1 MVKEKVLQAL
11 EQHRGELVSGGTLAR
26 ELSVSR
32 TAVWKAITT
41 LRNEGFPIESV
52 AGGGY
57 CLSEDS
63 DALSAAGITL
73 HLTTDTIGRSLT
85 VFSEIDS
92 TNSYLKLYAAELPH
106 GHTVVADSQTGG
118 RGRRGRSFLSPSGTG
133 VYLSILLHPTLPL
146 EQINRITIGAA
157 IAACHAIE
165 ETADFTPSLKW
176 VNDVLKHGKKL
187 CGILTEASVEAETGS
202 LSYAIVGI
210 GINVRTP
217 DGGYPEELNSII
229 GNLEDFSDHSVQRNV
244 LVAHFL
250 NHFERCYHLLE
261 SNDTGTLVADYRS
274 YMHFLNQEIR
284 IIHDGFVESAI
295 ARDITGEGYLIVE
308 QNGVRRTL
316 NSGEISIRLEE
327 QSDFPKE

>member
-57 CLSEDS
+57 CLSETS

-73 HLTTDTIGRSLT
+73 HLTTDTIGRSLD

-92 TNSYLKLYAAELPH
+92 TNNYLKLHAAELSH
-106 GHTVVADSQTGG
+106 GHTAVADSQTGG

-176 VNDVLKHGKKL
+176 VNDVLKNGKKL

-217 DGGYPEELNSII
+217 DGGYPEELRGIA
-229 GNLEDFSDHSVQRNV
+229 GNLEEFSDHSVQRNV

-250 NHFERCYHLLE
+250 NHFERCYHLIE
-261 SNDTGTLVADYRS
+261 SGDVDALMTDYRS

-284 IIHDGFVESAI
+284 IINDSAVEPAI
-295 ARDITGEGYLIVE
+295 ARDITSEGYLIVE
-308 QNGVRRTL
+308 QNGVRRAL

-327 QSDFPKE
+327 QTDLPK

>member
-1 MVKEKVLQAL
+1 MVKEKVLQTL
-11 EQHRGELVSGGTLAR
+11 EQHRGELVSGGALAQ

-41 LRNEGFPIESV
+41 LRSEGFPIESV

-57 CLSEDS
+57 RLSETS
-63 DALSAAGITL
+63 DALSAAGIML
-73 HLTTDTIGRSLT
+73 HLTTDTIGRSLD

-92 TNSYLKLYAAELPH
+92 TNNYLKLHAAELSH
-106 GHTVVADSQTGG
+106 GHTAVADSQTGG

-176 VNDVLKHGKKL
+176 VNDVLKNGKKL

-217 DGGYPEELNSII
+217 DDGYPEELRGIA
-229 GNLEDFSDHSVQRNV
+229 GNLEEFSDHSVQRNV

-250 NHFERCYHLLE
+250 NHFERCYQLIE
-261 SNDTGTLVADYRS
+261 SGDADVLMTDYRS

-284 IIHDGFVESAI
+284 IINDGAVEPAI
-295 ARDITGEGYLIVE
+295 ARDITSEGYLIVE
-308 QNGVRRTL
+308 QHGVRRAL

-327 QSDFPKE
+327 QTDLPK